1 MTRFQPDL
9 AKTKAGMPI
18 YERGEDE
25 VKINAVKVI
34 HYIKEESGDE
44 IAGAA
49 LTLEMVGLVQN
60 DGSLDRALEGET
72 VAPLRLYVHSEKAW
86 PITKRAIMAALGYSL
101 DDEDKFNNDIAANL
115 DVGVEPGE
123 GDEDA
128 TLGSGWKRLV
138 GQRMLMTLNK
148 RTWQGREQQ
157 QHEGFMPI
165 AK

>member
-1 MTRFQPDL
+1 MRI
-9 AKTKAGMPI
+9 ASVVGPI
-18 YERGEDE
+18 
-25 VKINAVKVI
+25 VL
-34 HYIKEESGDE
+34 
-44 IAGAA
+44 AA
-49 LTLEMVGLVQN
+49 LSHAALAAQDLE
-60 DGSLDRALEGET
+60 
-72 VAPLRLYVHSEKAW
+72 
-86 PITKRAIMAALGYSL
+86 AALGYSL
-101 DDEDKFNNDIAANL
+101 DDEDVFNNDIAASL